1 MFVLYYANMKGLPLI
16 EFCLFVTNNW
26 AELQGVTIAATNTIL
41 TSEK

>member
-1 MFVLYYANMKGLPLI
+1 MFLLYYANMKGPPFI

-26 AELQGVTIAATNTIL
+26 AELQFVPKKKANY